1 MFRERIR
8 QAYSRL
14 SPNKKKVA
22 DFLMEFHHDAAFMTA
37 SQLARHLNVDVAT
50 VVRFAQDIGYA
61 GYPALARE
69 VQSLVK
75 GELKAAHEFAA
86 GKAKA
91 ESLFVKI
98 MLEERENIEQSLMN
112 IPADTV
118 QQVVAILK
126 AAKNIYIIAQ
136 GEALDLARFFA
147 TRLRLQGL
155 QVETLSGDSVILA
168 LALSGLTAD
177 DVVVGLGHSKFAVET
192 AGAIRFARERG
203 AKTVGLVST
212 HASPVAHVAESVILC
227 PSKSMTPVLSFGSMA
242 SVMDAI
248 LQMIVLEQPDKA
260 AEQQANFEQTY
271 IELVK
276 EQRENF
282 VALEKDIARAG

>member
-155 QVETLSGDSVILA
+155 QVET
-168 LALSGLTAD
+168 
-177 DVVVGLGHSKFAVET
+177 VET